1 MKKEEF
7 MKSVTVRYLVPAERE
22 GRLRYEYRNE
32 ITEDEFLG
40 KKVIDG
46 SLLLEDITEIPEG
59 FSPKVTSF
67 LTMDKVEVLPE
78 GFSPEAGHLISI
90 GKAEFPKGFN
100 PKTRVIYTN
109 VERVPKEFSLTRVK
123 QLSFQNPDIQIPEG
137 FSPEISG
144 HLEFQCLRKIPNSFS
159 PKVKGNLV
167 LCSVKEIGSNFSPQ
181 IEGNL
186 GFHDLKKD
194 ENEIR
199 ELFKGKLEG
208 KVIRRFMNTSKR
220 LQREFYL

>member
-67 LTMDKVEVLPE
+67 LTMDKVEVL
-78 GFSPEAGHLISI
+78 
-90 GKAEFPKGFN
+90 
-100 PKTRVIYTN
+100 
-109 VERVPKEFSLTRVK
+109 
-123 QLSFQNPDIQIPEG
+123 PEG

-220 LQREFYL
+220 SQREFYL